1 MKSYEILKPKT
12 ESEIWDA
19 LARLSKN
26 LLLFASARAGFI
38 PGVEKALE
46 EGADIDYFIDFCGRT
61 ALATA
66 SEEGQ
71 FHVVKYL
78 LDRDASVCDISL
90 IGAFERMDLFNM
102 MLERVK
108 LKECELRIALEVAE
122 DENRAEIANLIRERI
137 KRG

>member
-1 MKSYEILKPKT
+1 M
-12 ESEIWDA
+12 
-19 LARLSKN
+19 
-26 LLLFASARAGFI
+26 LFASARAGFI
-38 PGVEKALE
+38 PGVEKALKK
-46 EGADIDYFIDFCGRT
+46 GADIDYFIDFCGRT